1 MGRGV
6 SPAEKVRKRSE
17 AVPKAVERRDEAIRQ
32 MRAEGATL
40 REIGA
45 AAGMSHVAIGKIL
58 AKGK

>member
-1 MGRGV
+1 M
-6 SPAEKVRKRSE
+6 SPAEKVRKRAE
-17 AVPKAVERRDEAIRQ
+17 AVPKAIERRDEAIRQ

-58 AKGK
+58 AKG